1 MTSVVDRGIC
11 SNLMYL
17 AALNLAS
24 MYALR
29 LPILFRVR
37 ASYTTLSLIEFWNLH
52 HRVIFFSQDIIVSH
66 SIRHTYLLRVE
77 VIDP

>member
-1 MTSVVDRGIC
+1 MTSVVDRGIR

-17 AALNLAS
+17 AALYLSS

-37 ASYTTLSLIEFWNLH
+37 ASYTTLSLIEFWKLH
-52 HRVIFFSQDIIVSH
+52 HVIIFSQDFIVSH